1 MIRTFLRGL
10 VGVTALL
17 VVASTSASAQM
28 ASASRFGISAG
39 VALPM
44 GDFGDAV
51 GLGIHLGGH
60 IQMPLGEKLQLRL
73 NGDFGTYGGD
83 VPGLDNATLLGGVAN
98 LLMPI
103 TTTSALKPYVF
114 GGVGFYQTKANAV
127 GGGSFDE
134 SNLAFNFGGG
144 YDWGKNFFTELRFLS
159 IQTDGSSTS
168 TFPITVGL
176 RF

>member
-1 MIRTFLRGL
+1 
-10 VGVTALL
+10 
-17 VVASTSASAQM
+17 
-28 ASASRFGISAG
+28 
-39 VALPM
+39 
-44 GDFGDAV
+44 
-51 GLGIHLGGH
+51 
-60 IQMPLGEKLQLRL
+60 MPLGEKLQLRL

-83 VPGLDNATLLGGVAN
+83 SPGLGGFTTGLDNATLLGGVAN

-114 GGVGFYQTKANAV
+114 GGLGFYQTKSNLV
-127 GGGSFDE
+127 GGGSYDE

-144 YDWGKNFFTELRFLS
+144 YDWGKNFFTEIRFLS
-159 IQTDGSSTS
+159 IQTDGSSTT

>member
-10 VGVTALL
+10 VGVIALL
-17 VVASTSASAQM
+17 VVASASASAQM

-51 GLGIHLGGH
+51 GLGIHVGGH
-60 IQMPLGEKLQLRL
+60 IQMPLGEKLKLRL

-83 VPGLDNATLLGGVAN
+83 TPGLDNGTLLGGVAN
-98 LLMPI
+98 ILLPI

-114 GGVGFYQTKANAV
+114 GGIGYYQTKANFQ
-127 GGGSFDE
+127 GGGSFDD
-134 SNLAFNFGGG
+134 SNLAFNVGGG

-159 IQTDGSSTS
+159 IQTDGSSTT
-168 TFPITVGL
+168 TFPISIGL

>member
-28 ASASRFGISAG
+28 ASSSRFGISAG

-51 GLGIHLGGH
+51 GLGIHVGGH
-60 IQMPLGEKLQLRL
+60 IQMPLGERLKLRV

-83 VPGLDNATLLGGVAN
+83 IPGLDNATLLGGVAN

-127 GGGSFDE
+127 GGGSFSE

-159 IQTDGSSTS
+159 IQTDGAT
-168 TFPITVGL
+168 TTMPITVGL